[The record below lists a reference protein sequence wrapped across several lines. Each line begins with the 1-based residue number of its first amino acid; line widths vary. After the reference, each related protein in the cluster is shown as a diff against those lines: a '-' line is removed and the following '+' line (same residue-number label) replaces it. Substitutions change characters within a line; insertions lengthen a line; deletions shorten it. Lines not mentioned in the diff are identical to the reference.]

1 MRAIPLLL
9 LAIPAA
15 LFAQDPVAI
24 SPDYQVAVENSS
36 VRVLRVKHA
45 PHAKIAMHDHPAR
58 VVVCLTDLHER
69 LTLPD
74 GGTRELSLKA
84 GDVAYNEATKHT
96 EENVSDK
103 PLEAV
108 LIELKPNAPK
118 LKGWPVQLDPVK
130 LDPAHHL
137 VPFENDRVRVL
148 RTILEPRLRSPRH
161 QHPSYVVVY
170 LTELHTTMTL
180 ADGRVVDNPRR
191 PGEIA
196 WRDPLEHVTEN
207 IGDHTA
213 VEIQVELK

>member
-1 MRAIPLLL
+1 MRAFWLLI
-9 LAIPAA
+9 LAIPAT
-15 LFAQDPVAI
+15 LFAQDPVGI
-24 SPDYQVAVENSS
+24 SRDYKVEIENSS

-45 PHAKIAMHDHPAR
+45 PHAKIPMHDHPAR

-69 LTLPD
+69 LMLPD

-84 GDVAYNEATKHT
+84 GDVVYNEATKHT

-118 LKGWPVQLDPVK
+118 LKGWPVDLDPVK
-130 LDPAHHL
+130 LDPQHHL

-148 RTILEPRLRSPRH
+148 RTILEPHLRSPRH

-196 WRDPLEHVTEN
+196 WRDPLDHVTEN

>member
-1 MRAIPLLL
+1 MRILWLSL
-9 LAIPAA
+9 LAFPAA
-15 LFAQDPVAI
+15 LFAQDPVQL
-24 SPDYQVAVENSS
+24 SPDYKVEIDNPS

-45 PHAKIAMHDHPAR
+45 PHAKIAMHDHPAC
-58 VVVCLTDLHER
+58 VAVCLTDLHER

-74 GGTRELSLKA
+74 GSTREVSLKKD
-84 GDVAYNEATKHT
+84 DVAYNPATKHA
-96 EENVSDK
+96 EENLSDQ

-108 LIELKPNAPK
+108 IIELKPGAPK
-118 LKGWPVQLDPVK
+118 LNGWPVKLDPVK
-130 LDPAHHL
+130 LDPEHHL

-148 RTILEPRLRSPRH
+148 RTILEPHLRSPRH

-170 LTELHTTMTL
+170 LTELHTTMAL
-180 ADGRVVDNPRR
+180 SDGRVVDNPRR

-213 VEIQVELK
+213 MEIQVELK